1 MIYIYTT
8 LHDCRQYYRNIIRLL
23 DYTDPPSPFP
33 ADCVLSMFTSQSPF
47 TPLRNHK
54 ASTSLYR
61 VLHQQ
66 TGGGLPTNHAS
77 LSIHARPISW
87 HKL

>member
-1 MIYIYTT
+1 MIDYTT
-8 LHDCRQYYRNIIRLL
+8 PLP
-23 DYTDPPSPFP
+23 T
-33 ADCVLSMFTSQSPF
+33 DCVLEMFTSQSPL

-66 TGGGLPTNHAS
+66 TRGGLPTNHTS
-77 LSIHARPISW
+77 LSIHARPINW
-87 HKL
+87 RNFEL